1 MTRLRIFCKKILKFS
16 KAWEKFWKKMSED
29 NLSARIY
36 QFRVKISSHK
46 KSLEVIVSSSI
57 KSKFT
62 GLINWLFYNPYLTQ
76 HLKVWIL
83 TRGLSNRK
91 KFKWIC
97 FTSLAAG
104 SVQQC
109 LFVFENELLK
119 GDHEFKL
126 SIKYMLNNLLNS
138 TRNQPKLILNPDPI
152 FSHPS
157 LFVFAFHEEHVVLI
171 PHY

>member
-1 MTRLRIFCKKILKFS
+1 MVTFWFEFIIFP
-16 KAWEKFWKKMSED
+16 
-29 NLSARIY
+29 
-36 QFRVKISSHK
+36 VKIPSHK

-62 GLINWLFYNPYLTQ
+62 SLINWLFYNPYLTQ

-83 TRGLSNRK
+83 TRGLPNRK

-97 FTSLAAG
+97 FTSLAAD

-119 GDHEFKL
+119 GDHAFKL
-126 SIKYMLNNLLNS
+126 RNKILNNPLKFTQIL
-138 TRNQPKLILNPDPI
+138 PKII
-152 FSHPS
+152 
-157 LFVFAFHEEHVVLI
+157 
-171 PHY
+171 